1 MKILQFPLTRI
12 TIWFV
17 FGILCSFYTS
27 PNPNFV
33 FISIGISFSLFVITY
48 FLSKNDFIQKIYF
61 GTFTYLLFFQIGVF
75 TQIINTDSYQAD
87 NYIHQIKNETDE
99 HSVEVVLREK
109 LKSSVLNDRYI
120 GIVKRIDNRESSGEI
135 LVNFYKIK
143 GNSKLHIGSNFL
155 IKGTVYRHKRP
166 INPNQFDYGKYLT
179 NKSILAQMYA
189 DSYAIK
195 ISKTTDKN
203 IWYYSDFLRNK
214 ILNNLEKSNFS
225 IDELHVVAAL
235 ILGQQQDISPEILHD
250 YQFAGA
256 IHILSVSGL
265 HVGFILLFITFLLK
279 PLRKNKVGNTIRLVT
294 IIISLWGFA
303 ILAGLSPSVVR
314 SVTMFSFVAVGMHLK
329 RSTNIFHT
337 LLVSIFLILLF
348 QPSFLFDVGFQLSY
362 VALFFIFWLQPLL
375 ENLWTPNNKIAIYF
389 WEILTVSFA
398 AQIGAFPLSIYYF
411 HQFPGLFFVTNLI
424 IIPFLSVI
432 MALGVFV
439 MVLAAFDYVPII
451 PAKILEYSIYIL
463 NKTIN
468 WVASFEQFIIK
479 DIPFNWQILL
489 SLYLLIV
496 AVIIWFK
503 KPTFHKLAFALIALL
518 LFQTTFIVTRWNNQN
533 QEEWIV
539 FNIKKNTL
547 ITEKTGEKVIA
558 FCNDS
563 IRKEIATNPT
573 LKSYLIANFSS
584 ISNQIKVQNVFYF
597 KDKKIL
603 ILDSLGVYAKNI
615 NPDIIVITQSPKLN
629 LERLLQTYNPE
640 MIVADASNF
649 KTYIKAWEA
658 TCRKEKIP
666 FHATGEKGFYR
677 LN

>member
-17 FGILCSFYTS
+17 FGILYSFYTS

-33 FISIGISFSLFVITY
+33 FISIGISFSLFATTY

-61 GTFTYLLFFQIGVF
+61 GIFTYLLFFQIGNF

-109 LKSSVLNDRYI
+109 LKSSLLNDRYI
-120 GIVKRIDNRESSGEI
+120 GVVKRIDNRESSGKI
-135 LVNFYKIK
+135 LVNFHKIK

-155 IKGTVYRHKRP
+155 IKGTVYRHKNP

-189 DSYAIK
+189 DSYQIK
-195 ISKTTDKN
+195 ISKTKDKD

-225 IDELHVVAAL
+225 KDELHVVAAL

-294 IIISLWGFA
+294 IIVSLWGFA

-337 LLVSIFLILLF
+337 LLVSVFLILLF

-375 ENLWTPNNKIAIYF
+375 ENLWTPKNKIAIYF

-479 DIPFNWQILL
+479 DIPFNWEILL

-539 FNIKKNTL
+539 FNIKKNSL
-547 ITEKTGEKVIA
+547 ITERTGEKVVA

-584 ISNQIKVQNVFYF
+584 VSNQKKIQNVFYF

-629 LERLLQTYNPE
+629 LERLLQTYKPE

-649 KTYIKAWEA
+649 KTYIKVWEA

-666 FHATGEKGFYR
+666 FHATGEKGFFR

>member
-17 FGILCSFYTS
+17 FGILFSFYTS
-27 PNPNFV
+27 PNPNFF
-33 FISIGISFSLFVITY
+33 FITFGISFLLLVSVYFFSKKDFV
-48 FLSKNDFIQKIYF
+48 QKIYF
-61 GTFTYLLFFQIGVF
+61 GIFTYVLFFQIGIF

-87 NYIHQIKNETDE
+87 NYIHQIRNETDE
-99 HSVEVVLREK
+99 HSVQLVLREK
-109 LKSSVLNDRYI
+109 LKSSLLNDRYI
-120 GIVKRIDNRESSGEI
+120 GIVKRIDNRESSGKI
-135 LVNFYKIK
+135 LVNFHKIK
-143 GNSKLHIGSNFL
+143 GNLKLNIGSNFL
-155 IKGTVYRHKRP
+155 IKGIVYRHKNP
-166 INPNQFDYGKYLT
+166 INPDQFDYGKYLT

-189 DSYAIK
+189 DSYEIK
-195 ISKTTDKN
+195 ISKTTDKD

-214 ILNNLEKSNFS
+214 ILNNLEKNNFS
-225 IDELHVVAAL
+225 KDELHVVAAL
-235 ILGQQQDISPEILHD
+235 ILGQQQDISPEIVHD

-265 HVGFILLFITFLLK
+265 HVGFILLFITYLLK
-279 PLRKNKVGNTIRLVT
+279 PLRKNKVGNAIRLIT

-337 LLVSIFLILLF
+337 LLVSVFLILLF

-375 ENLWTPNNKIAIYF
+375 ANLWTPNNKIANYF

-424 IIPFLSVI
+424 IIPFLSII

-439 MVLAAFDYVPII
+439 MVLAAFDYVPEI
-451 PAKILEYSIYIL
+451 PAKILEYSIYFL

-489 SLYLLIV
+489 SLYLLIT

-503 KPTFHKLAFALIALL
+503 KPTFHKLAFALITLL
-518 LFQTTFIVTRWNNQN
+518 LFQTTFIVTRWNNKN

-547 ITEKTGEKVIA
+547 FTERTGEKVVA

-563 IRKEIATNPT
+563 IQKEIAVNPT

-584 ISNQIKVQNVFYF
+584 ISNQKGIQNVFYF
-597 KDKKIL
+597 KGKKIL
-603 ILDSLGVYAKNI
+603 ILDSLGVYAKDI
-615 NPDIIVITQSPKLN
+615 HPDIIVITQSPKLN
-629 LERLLQTYNPE
+629 LERLFQTYKPE
-640 MIVADASNF
+640 IIVADASNF
-649 KTYIKAWEA
+649 KTYIKVWEA

-666 FHATGEKGFYR
+666 FHATGEKGFFR
-677 LN
+677 LE

>member
-17 FGILCSFYTS
+17 FGILFSFYTS
-27 PNPNFV
+27 PNPNFI
-33 FISIGISFSLFVITY
+33 FISIGISFSLLVLAY

-61 GTFTYLLFFQIGVF
+61 GAFTYLLFFQIGIF

-109 LKSSVLNDRYI
+109 LKSSVLNDRFI
-120 GIVKRIDNRESSGEI
+120 GVVKRIDNRESSGKI
-135 LVNFYKIK
+135 LVNFHKIK
-143 GNSKLHIGSNFL
+143 GNSKLNIGSNFL
-155 IKGTVYRHKRP
+155 IKGTVYRHKNP
-166 INPNQFDYGKYLT
+166 INPDQFDYGKYLT
-179 NKSILAQMYA
+179 NKSILGQMYA
-189 DSYAIK
+189 DSYQIK
-195 ISKTTDKN
+195 ISKTTDKD

-225 IDELHVVAAL
+225 KDELHVVAAL

-294 IIISLWGFA
+294 IIVSLWGFA

-337 LLVSIFLILLF
+337 LLVSVLLILLF

-439 MVLAAFDYVPII
+439 MVLAAFDYVPEI

-503 KPTFHKLAFALIALL
+503 KPTFHKLAFALTALL

-547 ITEKTGEKVIA
+547 ITERTGEKVVA

-563 IRKEIATNPT
+563 IQKEIATNPT

-584 ISNQIKVQNVFYF
+584 ISNQKKIQNVFYF

-603 ILDSLGVYAKNI
+603 ILDSLGIYAKNI

-629 LERLLQTYNPE
+629 LERLLKTYKPKI
-640 MIVADASNF
+640 IVADASNF
-649 KTYIKAWEA
+649 KTYIKVWEA

-666 FHATGEKGFYR
+666 YHATGEKGFYR

>member
-17 FGILCSFYTS
+17 LGILFSFYTS
-27 PNPNFV
+27 PNPNLV
-33 FISIGISFSLFVITY
+33 FISIGISFSLLITSY

-61 GTFTYLLFFQIGVF
+61 GIFTYLLFFQIGIF
-75 TQIINTDSYQAD
+75 TQIINTDSLQAD

-99 HSVEVVLREK
+99 HSIEVVLREK
-109 LKSSVLNDRYI
+109 LKSSVLNDRFI
-120 GIVKRIDNRESSGEI
+120 GVVKRIDNLESSGKI
-135 LVNFYKIK
+135 LVNFHKIK
-143 GNSKLHIGSNFL
+143 GNSKLNIGSNFL
-155 IKGTVYRHKRP
+155 IKGTVYRHKNP
-166 INPNQFDYGKYLT
+166 INPDQFDYGKYLT
-179 NKSILAQMYA
+179 NKSILGQMYA
-189 DSYAIK
+189 DSYQIK
-195 ISKTTDKN
+195 ISETTDKN

-214 ILNNLEKSNFS
+214 ILSNLEKSNFS
-225 IDELHVVAAL
+225 KDELHVVAAL
-235 ILGQQQDISPEILHD
+235 ILGQQQDISPEILKD

-279 PLRKNKVGNTIRLVT
+279 PLRKNKVGNIIRLVT
-294 IIISLWGFA
+294 IIVSLWGFA

-314 SVTMFSFVAVGMHLK
+314 SVTMFSFVAYGMYLK

-439 MVLAAFDYVPII
+439 MVLAAFDYVPEI
-451 PAKILEYSIYIL
+451 PAKILEYSIYFL

-468 WVASFEQFIIK
+468 WVASFEEFIIK

-489 SLYLLIV
+489 SLYLVII

-503 KPTFHKLAFALIALL
+503 KPTFHKLAFALIAIL
-518 LFQTTFIVTRWNNQN
+518 LFQTAFFATRWNNQN
-533 QEEWIV
+533 QAEWIV

-547 ITEKTGEKVIA
+547 ITERTGEKVVA

-563 IRKEIATNPT
+563 IRKEIAKNPT

-584 ISNQIKVQNVFYF
+584 ISNQKKIQNVFYF

-603 ILDSLGVYAKNI
+603 LLDSLGVYAKNI

-629 LERLLQTYNPE
+629 LERLLQTFKPE

-649 KTYIKAWEA
+649 KTYIKVWKE

-666 FHATGEKGFYR
+666 FHATGEKGFFR

>member
-17 FGILCSFYTS
+17 LGILFSFYLS
-27 PNPNFV
+27 PNQNLF
-33 FISIGISFSLFVITY
+33 FITFGISFLLLVLTY

-61 GTFTYLLFFQIGVF
+61 GIFTYLLFFQIGIF
-75 TQIINTDSYQAD
+75 TQIINTDSLQAD

-109 LKSSVLNDRYI
+109 LKSSVLNDRFI
-120 GIVKRIDNRESSGEI
+120 GLVKRIDNIESSGKI
-135 LVNFYKIK
+135 LLNFHKIK
-143 GNSKLHIGSNFL
+143 GNSNLNIGSNFL
-155 IKGTVYRHKRP
+155 IKGTVYRHKNP
-166 INPNQFDYGKYLT
+166 INPDQFDYGKYLT
-179 NKSILAQMYA
+179 NKSILAQMYV
-189 DSYAIK
+189 DSYQIK
-195 ISKTTDKN
+195 ISKTIDKN
-203 IWYYSDFLRNK
+203 IWYYSDLIRNK

-225 IDELHVVAAL
+225 KDELHVVAAL
-235 ILGQQQDISPEILHD
+235 ILGQQQDISPEILKD

-294 IIISLWGFA
+294 IIVSLWGFA

-314 SVTMFSFVAVGMHLK
+314 SVTMFSFVAYGMYLK

-432 MALGVFV
+432 MGLGVFV
-439 MVLAAFDYVPII
+439 MVLAAFDYVPEI
-451 PAKILEYSIYIL
+451 PAKILEYSIYFL

-468 WVASFEQFIIK
+468 WVASFEEFIIK

-489 SLYLLIV
+489 SLYLLII

-503 KPTFHKLAFALIALL
+503 KPTFHKLAFALIAIL
-518 LFQTTFIVTRWNNQN
+518 LFQTTFFVTRWNNQN
-533 QEEWIV
+533 QAEWIV

-547 ITEKTGEKVIA
+547 ITERTSEKVIA

-563 IRKEIATNPT
+563 IRKEIAKNPT

-584 ISNQIKVQNVFYF
+584 ISKQKKIQNVFYF

-629 LERLLQTYNPE
+629 LERL
-640 MIVADASNF
+640 
-649 KTYIKAWEA
+649 
-658 TCRKEKIP
+658 
-666 FHATGEKGFYR
+666 
-677 LN
+677 

>member
-17 FGILCSFYTS
+17 FGILFSFYTS
-27 PNPNFV
+27 PNPNFF
-33 FISIGISFSLFVITY
+33 FITFGISFLLLVLTY
-48 FLSKNDFIQKIYF
+48 FLSENDFIQKIYF
-61 GTFTYLLFFQIGVF
+61 GIFTYLLFFQIGIF

-120 GIVKRIDNRESSGEI
+120 GIVKRINNQESSGKI
-135 LVNFYKIK
+135 LVNFHKIK

-155 IKGTVYRHKRP
+155 ITGTVYRHKNP
-166 INPNQFDYGKYLT
+166 INPDQFDYGKYLT

-189 DSYAIK
+189 DSYQIK
-195 ISKTTDKN
+195 ISETTDKN

-225 IDELHVVAAL
+225 KDELHVVAAL

-294 IIISLWGFA
+294 IIVSLWGFA

-337 LLVSIFLILLF
+337 LLVSVFLILLF

-375 ENLWTPNNKIAIYF
+375 ENLWTPNNKITIYF

-439 MVLAAFDYVPII
+439 MVLAAFDYVPEIT
-451 PAKILEYSIYIL
+451 AKILEYSIYFL

-489 SLYLLIV
+489 SLYLLII

-503 KPTFHKLAFALIALL
+503 KPMFHKLAFALIALL

-547 ITEKTGEKVIA
+547 ITERTGEKVVA

-584 ISNQIKVQNVFYF
+584 ISNQKKIQNVFYF

-629 LERLLQTYNPE
+629 LERLLKTYKPE
-640 MIVADASNF
+640 IIVADASNF
-649 KTYIKAWEA
+649 KTYIKVWEA
-658 TCRKEKIP
+658 TCIKEKIP
-666 FHATGEKGFYR
+666 FHSTGEKGFYR

>member
-17 FGILCSFYTS
+17 FGILFSFYTS
-27 PNPNFV
+27 PNPNFF
-33 FISIGISFSLFVITY
+33 FITFGISFLLLVSVYFFSKKDFV
-48 FLSKNDFIQKIYF
+48 QKIYF
-61 GTFTYLLFFQIGVF
+61 GIFTYVLFFQIGIF

-87 NYIHQIKNETDE
+87 NYIHQIRNETDE
-99 HSVEVVLREK
+99 HSVQLVLREK
-109 LKSSVLNDRYI
+109 LKSSLLNDRYI
-120 GIVKRIDNRESSGEI
+120 GIVKRIDNRESSGKI
-135 LVNFYKIK
+135 LVNFHKIK
-143 GNSKLHIGSNFL
+143 GNLKLNIGSNFL
-155 IKGTVYRHKRP
+155 IKGIVYRHKNP
-166 INPNQFDYGKYLT
+166 INPDQFDYGKYLT

-189 DSYAIK
+189 DSYEIK
-195 ISKTTDKN
+195 ISKTTDKD

-214 ILNNLEKSNFS
+214 ILNNLEKNNFS
-225 IDELHVVAAL
+225 KDELHVVAAL

-279 PLRKNKVGNTIRLVT
+279 PLRKNKVGNTIRLIT
-294 IIISLWGFA
+294 IILSLWGFA

-337 LLVSIFLILLF
+337 LLVSVFLILLF

-439 MVLAAFDYVPII
+439 MVLAAFDYVPEI
-451 PAKILEYSIYIL
+451 PAKILEYSIYFL

-496 AVIIWFK
+496 AVIFWFK
-503 KPTFHKLAFALIALL
+503 KPTFHKLAFALITLL
-518 LFQTTFIVTRWNNQN
+518 LFQTTFFVTRWNNQN

-547 ITEKTGEKVIA
+547 ITERTGEKVVA

-563 IRKEIATNPT
+563 IRKEIAKNPT

-584 ISNQIKVQNVFYF
+584 ISNPKKIQNIFYF

-603 ILDSLGVYAKNI
+603 ILDSLGIYSKNKH
-615 NPDIIVITQSPKLN
+615 PDIIVITQSPKLN
-629 LERLLQTYNPE
+629 LERLFQTYKPE
-640 MIVADASNF
+640 IIVADASNF
-649 KTYIKAWEA
+649 KTYIKVWEA

-666 FHATGEKGFYR
+666 FHATGEKGFFR
-677 LN
+677 LE

>member
-17 FGILCSFYTS
+17 FGILYSFYTS
-27 PNPNFV
+27 PNPNFI
-33 FISIGISFSLFVITY
+33 FISIGISFSLFATTY

-61 GTFTYLLFFQIGVF
+61 GIFTYLLFFQIGIF

-99 HSVEVVLREK
+99 HSVELVLREK
-109 LKSSVLNDRYI
+109 LKSSVFNDRFI
-120 GIVKRIDNRESSGEI
+120 GVVKRIDNRESSGKI
-135 LVNFYKIK
+135 LVNFHKIK

-155 IKGTVYRHKRP
+155 IKGTVYRHKNP

-189 DSYAIK
+189 DSYQIK

-214 ILNNLEKSNFS
+214 ILSNLEKSNFS
-225 IDELHVVAAL
+225 KDELHVVAAL

-337 LLVSIFLILLF
+337 LLVSVFLILLF

-375 ENLWTPNNKIAIYF
+375 ENLWTPNNKIAVYF

-439 MVLAAFDYVPII
+439 MAFAAFDYVPII

-533 QEEWIV
+533 QAEWIV
-539 FNIKKNTL
+539 FNMKKNTL
-547 ITEKTGEKVIA
+547 ITERTGEKVVA

-584 ISNQIKVQNVFYF
+584 VSNQKKIQNVFYF

-603 ILDSLGVYAKNI
+603 ILDSLGIYAKNI

-649 KTYIKAWEA
+649 KTYIKVWEA

>member
-17 FGILCSFYTS
+17 FGILFSFYTS
-27 PNPNFV
+27 PNPNFF
-33 FISIGISFSLFVITY
+33 FITFGISFLLLVLTY
-48 FLSKNDFIQKIYF
+48 FLSENDFIQKIYF
-61 GTFTYLLFFQIGVF
+61 GIFTYLLFFQIGIF

-120 GIVKRIDNRESSGEI
+120 GIVKRINNQESSGKI
-135 LVNFYKIK
+135 LVNFHKIK

-155 IKGTVYRHKRP
+155 ITGTVYRHKNP
-166 INPNQFDYGKYLT
+166 INPDQFDYGKYLT

-189 DSYAIK
+189 DSYQIK
-195 ISKTTDKN
+195 ISETTDKN

-225 IDELHVVAAL
+225 KDELHVVAAL

-294 IIISLWGFA
+294 IIVSLWGFA

-337 LLVSIFLILLF
+337 LLVSVFLILLF

-375 ENLWTPNNKIAIYF
+375 ENLWTPNNKITIYF

-439 MVLAAFDYVPII
+439 MVLAAFDYVPEIT
-451 PAKILEYSIYIL
+451 AKILEYSIYFL

-489 SLYLLIV
+489 SLYLLII

-547 ITEKTGEKVIA
+547 ITERTGEKVVA

-584 ISNQIKVQNVFYF
+584 ISNQKKIQNVFYF

-629 LERLLQTYNPE
+629 LERLLKTYKPE
-640 MIVADASNF
+640 IIVADASNF
-649 KTYIKAWEA
+649 KTYIKVWEA
-658 TCRKEKIP
+658 TCIKEKIP
-666 FHATGEKGFYR
+666 FHSTGEKGFYR

>member
-17 FGILCSFYTS
+17 FGILFSFYTS
-27 PNPNFV
+27 PNPNFF
-33 FISIGISFSLFVITY
+33 FITFGISFLLLVLTY

-61 GTFTYLLFFQIGVF
+61 GIFTYLLFFQIGIF

-120 GIVKRIDNRESSGEI
+120 GVVKRINNRGSSGKI
-135 LVNFYKIK
+135 LVNFHKIK

-155 IKGTVYRHKRP
+155 ITGTVYRHKNP
-166 INPNQFDYGKYLT
+166 INPDQFDYGKYLT

-189 DSYAIK
+189 DSYQIK
-195 ISKTTDKN
+195 ISETTDKN

-214 ILNNLEKSNFS
+214 ILSNLEKSNFS
-225 IDELHVVAAL
+225 KDELHVVAAL

-279 PLRKNKVGNTIRLVT
+279 PLRKNKVGNTIRLIT
-294 IIISLWGFA
+294 IIVSLWGFA

-439 MVLAAFDYVPII
+439 MVLAAFDYVPEI

-463 NKTIN
+463 NKAIN

-496 AVIIWFK
+496 AVIIGFK

-518 LFQTTFIVTRWNNQN
+518 LFQTTFIFTRWNNQN

-547 ITEKTGEKVIA
+547 ITERTGEKVVA

-563 IRKEIATNPT
+563 IRKEITTNLT

-584 ISNQIKVQNVFYF
+584 IYNQKKIQNVFYF

-629 LERLLQTYNPE
+629 LERLLQTYKPE
-640 MIVADASNF
+640 IIVADASNF
-649 KTYIKAWEA
+649 KTYIKVWEA